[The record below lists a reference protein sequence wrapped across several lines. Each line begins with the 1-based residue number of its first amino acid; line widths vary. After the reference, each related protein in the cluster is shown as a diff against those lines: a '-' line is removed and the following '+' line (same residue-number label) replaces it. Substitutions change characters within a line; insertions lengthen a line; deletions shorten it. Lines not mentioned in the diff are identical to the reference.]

1 MLKTLGGKL
10 VNNIGLKLLAL
21 FLATV
26 LWMVVVNTEDPM
38 VRKSMTVSVSMK
50 NQEYITDMG
59 KYMDVLNDSN
69 TVTFYYTTKRSVWDG
84 ISSAD
89 FSAIADMEKIEA
101 KANGGYRVPV
111 IVSAIRNANQI
122 TIETKQL
129 YLDVA
134 LEDLGKQQFQIK
146 ANTSGKVADGCA
158 LGTVA
163 IDSTNVVQVTG
174 PASVINS
181 IDSVIATIN
190 VADMSMDITDN
201 VVPVFYDVNGEV
213 IDTSK
218 LEMSVESVRIT
229 AQILNT
235 KNVPLILTTTGTPA
249 EGYQLVSV
257 SCEPEMVRVK
267 GVAAVLNTLD
277 RIEIP
282 AAVLDLTGVT
292 STIDK
297 TIDIST
303 YLEEGVSLVIS
314 SDAKVNIRAE
324 IEPIETKEYKVP
336 VSNITAN
343 GLKSGY
349 QLSYVERYV
358 NVSITAGRN
367 AHNALNASEL
377 KGTIDVANMGA
388 GTYTATVAFELDSDV
403 YRAGAT
409 TVEVELKQ
417 VGGNTGEN
425 NSESTENNGENSGGE
440 NTNGT
445 ETENSTQTGADNSEN
460 TSEMTTE
467 TIGTETVSTETIGTE
482 TDNTSGTTGE

>member
-84 ISSAD
+84 ISNAD

-111 IVSAIRNANQI
+111 IVSAIRNVNQI

-377 KGTIDVANMGA
+377 KGTIDVTNMGA

-403 YRAGAT
+403 YRTGAT